1 MFNVERSFANLLYQ
15 KFIFG
20 KVYAVKAIAPEIDVS
35 PSTLYDYIHGRL
47 TFPPDKIPLL
57 YKATGD
63 WDFIRFFVEDS
74 DLAVIRKLLANP
86 SGEQIIMQGL
96 TVCDLSGQ
104 VAAEIKT
111 AMADNR
117 LTRQERKDIVKRI
130 KPLIH
135 TLAAL
140 EKDLEK
146 E

>member
-15 KFIFG
+15 KFIFN

-63 WDFIRFFVEDS
+63 WDFIRFFVEDT
-74 DLAVIRKLLANP
+74 DLAVIRKLLANA
-86 SGEQIIMQGL
+86 SGEQITMQGL
-96 TVCDLSGQ
+96 TVADLAGQ
-104 VAAEIKT
+104 VAAAIKT
-111 AMADNR
+111 AMEDQKLEKR
-117 LTRQERKDIVKRI
+117 EKKDIKEHI

-135 TLAAL
+135 TLMAL
-140 EKDLEK
+140 DKDLNEK
-146 E
+146 